1 MDERSEDL
9 ALHVPAKHPLGTL
22 DIFPTEIICEI
33 ISWASI
39 PVPDVIASGLYTL
52 TRVSKAMASLTL
64 PQHLEINTHRLP
76 TLGLYYIG
84 LNGDQFSLFPA
95 WVRSEKF
102 TSREEVSCHFASPNT
117 NRKIGALGVG
127 LSCMRPADRPKSLE
141 FNGDLDLT
149 QALSLLDM
157 AGRARVQSVE
167 LDVFQLDWST
177 QAIPAIPAPERVI
190 HKLAHLETLRIE
202 WPSLLSDNWRPLLEA
217 IAAPK
222 LKALTLRGGVPWSAL
237 ISFLARHTTISQ
249 LNLPASDITRI
260 PRRHHTLHMPQL
272 HLLEGKQAN
281 VNSLLNILTYST
293 ITSIQEEIP
302 SNTSLVQTV
311 NAIITSL
318 AACNSKISL
327 TTNLTS
333 TKPNGPLTQIRRVS
347 ARTLQKW
354 HMFPDRLAQLRQLH
368 LKIVGMDD
376 SILLVSLV

>member
-1 MDERSEDL
+1 MV
-9 ALHVPAKHPLGTL
+9 LHVPAKHPLGTL
-22 DIFPTEIICEI
+22 DIFPTEVICEI

-95 WVRSEKF
+95 WVRSERF

-117 NRKIGALGVG
+117 NRKKIGALRVG
-127 LSCMRPADRPKSLE
+127 LSCMRPADRPKTLE

-157 AGRARVQSVE
+157 AGQARAQSVE
-167 LDVFQLDWST
+167 LDVFQLDWSST
-177 QAIPAIPAPERVI
+177 QVIPAPDRFI
-190 HKLAHLETLRIE
+190 RKLAHLETLKIE
-202 WPSLLSDNWRPLLEA
+202 WPSLLCDSWRPLLEA

-222 LKALTLRGGVPWSAL
+222 LKALTLRGRVPWSAL
-237 ISFLARHTTISQ
+237 ISFLARHTNISE

-260 PRRHHTLHMPQL
+260 SRIHHPLRMPQL
-272 HLLEGKQAN
+272 HLLAGKLAN
-281 VNSLLNILTYST
+281 VNSLMKILTHST
-293 ITSIQEEIP
+293 ITLIQEEIP

-311 NAIITSL
+311 NAILTSL
-318 AACNSKISL
+318 ATCNSKISL

-333 TKPNGPLTQIRRVS
+333 TQPNGPLTKTRRVS

-354 HMFPDRLAQLRQLH
+354 HMFPDRLAQLQQLH